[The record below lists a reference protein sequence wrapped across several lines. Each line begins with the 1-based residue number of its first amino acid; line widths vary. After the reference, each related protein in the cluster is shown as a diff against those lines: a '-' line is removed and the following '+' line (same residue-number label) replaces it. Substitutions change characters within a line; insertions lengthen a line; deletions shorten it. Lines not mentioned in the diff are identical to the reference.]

1 MPVETLEQ
9 QKEKLIALKALEVK
23 PLNILIAIHYL
34 EMIIERESKKLN
46 NGNS

>member
-9 QKEKLIALKALEVK
+9 QKEKLIALKALEIK

-34 EMIIERESKKLN
+34 EMIIERESKKQD
-46 NGNS
+46 NGTN

>member
-1 MPVETLEQ
+1 MAETLEQ
-9 QKEKLIALKALEVK
+9 QKEKLGKLKAIEHK

-46 NGNS
+46 NGN